1 MKHHRQLW
9 KTTKEHGKRRQNSG
23 KPLLI
28 ASLLVGLLA
37 LPLGTAQATTI
48 TVDGNCTLPNAI
60 IAANTNTI
68 SGGCPAGE
76 GNETDTIVLNEDVTL
91 TFIDDTVDIANYGPN
106 GLPVVTSDIIIEGN
120 GHIIQRGTSPLCPG
134 YDLLSDFRIFVV
146 TSDADLTLQDTTVR
160 YGCSAFGGGINNGGA
175 LTLIDTTITDSTVVF

>member
-1 MKHHRQLW
+1 MKRQKQLW
-9 KTTKEHGKRRQNSG
+9 KTMKERSNRRQNPG

-28 ASLLVGLLA
+28 ASLIVGLLA

-76 GNETDTIVLNEDVTL
+76 GNETDTIVLNE
-91 TFIDDTVDIANYGPN
+91 
-106 GLPVVTSDIIIEGN
+106 E
-120 GHIIQRGTSPLCPG
+120 SP
-134 YDLLSDFRIFVV
+134 
-146 TSDADLTLQDTTVR
+146 
-160 YGCSAFGGGINNGGA
+160 
-175 LTLIDTTITDSTVVF
+175 